1 MCGLDHF
8 CTENSLGFSCQHHT
22 LSSVHYEKITEE
34 ETEDEVE
41 ILVLGHI
48 QRTQM
53 TSGRAVAR
61 TPQLSPSSPAS
72 SQHSNTA
79 TDNEDNEDNEGVAKD
94 TEQDNNEKRAREG
107 DRDAQEGEDSD
118 EDENYSDPEA
128 ERVIVVLLVGSCALN
143 PQDRLS
149 AASRI

>member
-1 MCGLDHF
+1 
-8 CTENSLGFSCQHHT
+8 
-22 LSSVHYEKITEE
+22 
-34 ETEDEVE
+34 
-41 ILVLGHI
+41 
-48 QRTQM
+48 M

-79 TDNEDNEDNEGVAKD
+79 TDNEDNKGVAKD

-128 ERVIVVLLVGSCALN
+128 ERVSVVLLVGSCALN
-143 PQDRLS
+143 PQDRY
-149 AASRI
+149 